1 MWLLLS
7 LSTAFNDVSAFS
19 LDGQEWR
26 RFTTGAGPTS
36 LHHLRQTEP
45 TYQPIN
51 YISVQRGRSVCK
63 LSESSLLS
71 TDEEIF
77 DEEFINTDLFDEEE
91 GDEVESSSVEEVIN
105 GTSEGL
111 MVTKVYRVP
120 LEGFQKE
127 NNGREEG
134 NSNHEHLPS
143 LSSIFSPEDVAR
155 LKLDPQN
162 ITLPAALMLLDP
174 EQYPTQSRA
183 RKVIRQRSICVNRFN
198 SNHNQTINSHLEF
211 NELGKVIARVYP
223 GDAIGFQRRVG
234 SDYYAMQG
242 VPYRAPPFDV
252 PVLYED
258 DHMAIVNKPG
268 GIVVYRSEGYA
279 RGSGARRG
287 GGHGRDTLLS
297 ALPYVLKPSNF
308 KSSSST
314 DNEDEIENYPLK
326 RPQPVHRLDRPTSGL
341 LVVAKTKSA
350 AVHLSQQFE
359 YRKARKTY
367 TAIVNG
373 IPVPSENEQSPS
385 SEWNMINYD
394 LEGKTAI
401 TQWRVL
407 RTVKSLHGRDGQLT
421 LVELKPKTGRYVSCH
436 VNYFHIIA
444 APSFFNI

>member
-1 MWLLLS
+1 M
-7 LSTAFNDVSAFS
+7 
-19 LDGQEWR
+19 
-26 RFTTGAGPTS
+26 
-36 LHHLRQTEP
+36 
-45 TYQPIN
+45 
-51 YISVQRGRSVCK
+51 
-63 LSESSLLS
+63 
-71 TDEEIF
+71 
-77 DEEFINTDLFDEEE
+77 
-91 GDEVESSSVEEVIN
+91 
-105 GTSEGL
+105 
-111 MVTKVYRVP
+111 
-120 LEGFQKE
+120 
-127 NNGREEG
+127 
-134 NSNHEHLPS
+134 
-143 LSSIFSPEDVAR
+143 
-155 LKLDPQN
+155 
-162 ITLPAALMLLDP
+162 
-174 EQYPTQSRA
+174 
-183 RKVIRQRSICVNRFN
+183 
-198 SNHNQTINSHLEF
+198 
-211 NELGKVIARVYP
+211 
-223 GDAIGFQRRVG
+223 
-234 SDYYAMQG
+234 
-242 VPYRAPPFDV
+242 
-252 PVLYED
+252 
-258 DHMAIVNKPG
+258 
-268 GIVVYRSEGYA
+268 
-279 RGSGARRG
+279 
-287 GGHGRDTLLS
+287 
-297 ALPYVLKPSNF
+297 LKPSNF